1 MTGTNFKSSA
11 VGCGGMGGVPKAG
24 RDGVA
29 IELKVDCAK
38 NLSVEQFVKRKLLN
52 AKNMKIK

>member
-1 MTGTNFKSSA
+1 
-11 VGCGGMGGVPKAG
+11 MGGVPKAG